1 MKLEKRFPRNPMT
14 SKRWV
19 TLMYFKLKHPA

>member
-1 MKLEKRFPRNPMT
+1 MT